1 MRRKKSDFMR
11 WVDHKLAS
19 DDGLAQRVEAALA
32 EMRVEQD
39 LAARRAALGMTQTEL
54 ARRMRVSQP
63 FVATLESGRV
73 KNLELRT
80 LHRWAAAL
88 GTRLTVEVSAES
100 SRPPRSKLAAAKR

>member
-1 MRRKKSDFMR
+1 MRRKKSSFMR

-19 DDGLAQRVEAALA
+19 DDALAQRVDAALA

-39 LAARRAALGMTQTEL
+39 LAARRAALGMTQAEL

-73 KNLELRT
+73 RNLELRT

-88 GTRLTVEVSAES
+88 GTRVTVGVSRGS
-100 SRPPRSKLAAAKR
+100 SRRQRPKLAAVKR